1 MQAPTPAGTATPG
14 SRTAASPIQRYAL
27 AGTAAS
33 AFLCVLARAAIQ
45 SITIDEADTYLDFV
59 AGPAP
64 SHWQAAA
71 NNHVLN
77 SLLTRLSTTLFGV
90 SELTVRMPALLGA
103 AIYIG
108 AALQISKLLPAGRWL
123 RWCLLVSLTCNP
135 FVMDYLV
142 AARGYSLA
150 LGFLLASIALAA
162 HPLDVRPDAVYRRCA
177 LCSLCA
183 GLSFAA
189 NFSFALADA
198 SVLLLCALWLVRRTG
213 LPAGDRRLAAYA
225 KALAASSLPGIAVA
239 LLITESALFRWTRG
253 NLYFGATSLIETI
266 RSVMDSSLYRPN
278 RYLLSPAV
286 YKAFVFCGPYL
297 FPALGIACAFRLA
310 TIAIHRPKSGGGPRL
325 AVQLAWF
332 AGAAVLLSLGLHW
345 LLYRFSHVYLPLG
358 RTALFFAPLAALF
371 TAALAAIPA
380 ASRPGHAARR
390 LLLAAVTAMSL
401 YFLSCLRLTYFR
413 DWDFD
418 ADVKH
423 VYAVLTSYNRTY
435 GLTDVCSNWRYVSAL
450 KFYRAA
456 SGPEPPGGFSLDP
469 PVDADYQAG
478 KQIYVI
484 FRPFGQPFI
493 DRQHLAVVY
502 EDAQSGVAVAIP
514 PGVLA
519 RPSEPRP

>member
-1 MQAPTPAGTATPG
+1 MQAPNPAGVPLAA
-14 SRTAASPIQRYAL
+14 SETAASPIECYAL
-27 AGTAAS
+27 AGTAAC

-45 SITIDEADTYLDFV
+45 SITIDEADTYLDF
-59 AGPAP
+59 ASGPAP

-77 SLLTRLSTTLFGV
+77 SLLMRLSTTLFGV

-103 AIYIG
+103 AIYIW
-108 AALQISKLLPAGRWL
+108 AALTLARLLPAGRWL

-150 LGFLLASIALAA
+150 LGFLLASIALAL
-162 HPLDVRPDAVYRRCA
+162 HPLDLRPDAVYRRCA

-183 GLSFAA
+183 GLSFSA

-198 SVLLLCALWLVRRTG
+198 SVLLLCALWLVRGARPGGRT
-213 LPAGDRRLAAYA
+213 LAAYA

-239 LLITESALFRWTRG
+239 LPITESALFRWTRG
-253 NLYFGATSLIETI
+253 NLYFGATSLTETV
-266 RSVMDSSLYRPN
+266 RSVMDASLYRPN

-297 FPALGIACAFRLA
+297 FPALGIACALRLA

-332 AGAAVLLSLGLHW
+332 AGGAALLSLGLHA

-358 RTALFFAPLAALF
+358 RTALFFAPLLALF

-380 ASRPGHAARR
+380 ASRPGRAARR
-390 LLLAAVTAMSL
+390 LLLAAITAMSL
-401 YFLSCLRLTYFR
+401 YFLGCLRLTYFH
-413 DWDFD
+413 DWEFD

-423 VYAVLTSYNRTY
+423 VYAVLTAYSRTY
-435 GLTDVCSNWRYVSAL
+435 GLNDVCSNWRYVSAL

-456 SGPEPPGGFSLDP
+456 SGPETPGGFSLGP

-478 KQIYVI
+478 RQIYVI

-519 RPSEPRP
+519 KPR